1 MKIERE
7 LKFSTTEEHVPS
19 LAELRQALGSSDLE
33 LPSMSIRR
41 HLDSYYD
48 DADSSLQ
55 RAGWALR
62 KRRTSGASSE
72 RTNST
77 AEDAAASGPASGS
90 ASGSVSRTVAA
101 LKGAAQLDGALHSR
115 PEIEIELDVHA
126 QPGSDWPAEILAALP
141 PLTDPLRLRALVE
154 LRVRRVVVP
163 VVRAGVA
170 VAELSFDEVVCSVPD
185 SGPMTA
191 AGATLEET
199 PHFTFHEVEIE
210 ALDDDSDG
218 PADPSSL
225 ASLEQVAAAVKEL
238 LPLTQSSTSKLE
250 RATTLLGPFIEDK
263 FGGP

>member
-41 HLDSYYD
+41 HIDSYYD
-48 DADSSLQ
+48 DAHSSLQ

-62 KRRTSGASSE
+62 KRRSRGVSSE
-72 RTNST
+72 RTPSAT
-77 AEDAAASGPASGS
+77 GAGTGSGS
-90 ASGSVSRTVAA
+90 TDGSASRTVAA

-115 PEIEIELDVHA
+115 QEIEVELDA
-126 QPGSDWPAEILAALP
+126 GREPSDPGWPAAILAALP
-141 PLTDPLRLRALVE
+141 PAVDPRLLRELVE

-163 VVRAGVA
+163 VMRAGFA

-185 SGPMTA
+185 SGNPSA

-218 PADPSSL
+218 TTSL
-225 ASLEQVAAAVKEL
+225 ATLEEVAAAVMES
-238 LPLTQSSTSKLE
+238 LPLVQSSTSKVQ

-263 FGGP
+263 LSDA